1 MLSEKPIMATH
12 LFADVD
18 GRIRQ
23 INYTKDRKLSYYTDA
38 VGRCYKAPHRE
49 TWINIKN
56 LDQAIKEGLKP
67 KSKIRKNI
75 VLLWDPKVAKSKAA
89 QEKKEAKSKSPP
101 KKAAKSKSPPKKA
114 AKSKSPPK
122 KAAKSKSPPKKS
134 AKSKSPPKKAAKSK
148 SPPKKAA
155 KSKSPDK
162 FKTASKKALPKK
174 DVPKLYVYDDDKFKI
189 VKPEK
194 LVFKKNNK
202 NVPVGK
208 MKTYYFDKNP
218 NKL

>member
-122 KAAKSKSPPKKS
+122 KAAKSKSPPKK
-134 AKSKSPPKKAAKSK
+134 
-148 SPPKKAA
+148 AA

>member
-56 LDQAIKEGLKP
+56 LDQAIKEGLKS

-89 QEKKEAKSKSPP
+89 QEKKVAKSKSPP
-101 KKAAKSKSPPKKA
+101 KKATKSKSPA
-114 AKSKSPPK
+114 
-122 KAAKSKSPPKKS
+122 
-134 AKSKSPPKKAAKSK
+134 KKAAKSK

>member
-75 VLLWDPKVAKSKAA
+75 VLLWDPKVAKSKAV
-89 QEKKEAKSKSPP
+89 QE
-101 KKAAKSKSPPKKA
+101 KKAAKSKSPAKKA
-114 AKSKSPPK
+114 
-122 KAAKSKSPPKKS
+122 